1 MAGVKGKKRKRK
13 RPTEDKAQS
22 ERFIAEAKRL
32 QADEGGA
39 AFERAMDIFAP
50 KPKKGG

>member
-22 ERFIAEAKRL
+22 ARFIETAKRL
-32 QADEGGA
+32 QADEDGG
-39 AFERAMDIFAP
+39 AFERALDIFAP
-50 KPKKGG
+50 KRKKP